1 MRDRIFPQ
9 EHTARKVKI
18 TLGAAVYTIYKHE
31 EDGGMRRMTKARWLG
46 LASASLIVLTAA
58 GGTLATQRK
67 AAPRPA
73 SPDALL
79 VDGDKGDDW
88 PSYGGTYD
96 ERHFSALTEINDR
109 NVQSLGLAWYY
120 DLPLG
125 NPATIPVEVG
135 GTLYVSSGLS
145 IVRAFDVATGK
156 LLWTYDSQV
165 GAHSGKEM
173 RSAWGIRG
181 IAWWNGKVYT
191 GTQDGRLIAIDA
203 KTGKMVWSVQTTRK
217 GNGQFVTGA
226 PRVFDGK
233 IMIGQGGGDSTT
245 NRGYVTTYDAET
257 GKQLWRFYVVPGNP
271 AVDQD
276 ETTRLAAKSWTGE
289 WWKLGGGGEPWNNFT
304 YDRATNTILI
314 GTGNGFPWNIK
325 IRSPGGGDNLF
336 LCSMVALDAS
346 TGAYKWHYQ
355 FNPGE
360 TWDYNSTMDMAL
372 ADLTID
378 GKLRHVV
385 MTAPKN
391 GFFYVI
397 DRTNGKLISAEKIA
411 KVTWADHIDLKT
423 GRPVEKP
430 GFRFENGQNS
440 EVWPSNTGAHSWM
453 PMAYSPQTRLAYI
466 PKIESGI
473 VYNDRGIDL
482 KNWKPTVG
490 ALGLT
495 YGEKIDD
502 PLQYTSALMAWD
514 PVTQKQVW
522 KVDTIGGW
530 NGGVL
535 ATAGNLVFQGQL
547 DGGLRAYAADTGKE
561 LWRFPTQ
568 AAILSAPISYRAG
581 GHQYVTVV
589 VGMGTSVTLDPATL
603 GGLQFDA
610 RTQKRRILTFRLGG
624 KASLPPAPPPFVLK
638 PIEDASYHPDAAL
651 AARGATVYINC
662 IACHGYNAASGGGAP
677 DLRTSYVPQDA
688 AAFRAIVHDG
698 GLKDTGMPQF
708 SELSDADL
716 DALRQYL
723 RSRAADLRAGKTD

>member
-1 MRDRIFPQ
+1 
-9 EHTARKVKI
+9 
-18 TLGAAVYTIYKHE
+18 
-31 EDGGMRRMTKARWLG
+31 MRRSTMVRGLV
-46 LASASLIVLTAA
+46 LASACLAALGVAA
-58 GGTLATQRK
+58 GRPAK
-67 AAPRPA
+67 PAAAPSGNAELA
-73 SPDALL
+73 SGRD
-79 VDGDKGDDW
+79 GDDW
-88 PSYGGTYD
+88 PSYGATYT
-96 ERHFSALTEINDR
+96 ERHFSPLTEINDR
-109 NVQSLGLAWYY
+109 TVKALGLAWSY

-125 NPATIPVEVG
+125 NPATIPVEVN

-145 IVRAFDVATGK
+145 IVRAFDAVTGR

-165 GAHSGKEM
+165 AAHAGKEF

-203 KTGKMVWSVQTTRK
+203 KTGKMVWSVKTTQP
-217 GNGQFVTGA
+217 GQFVTGA
-226 PRVFDGK
+226 PRVFEGK
-233 IMIGQGGGDSTT
+233 VMIGQGGGDSTT

-257 GKQLWRFYVVPGNP
+257 GKQLWRFYIVPGNP
-271 AVDQD
+271 AVDKD
-276 ETTRLAAKSWTGE
+276 ETTRIAAKSWTGE

-314 GTGNGFPWNIK
+314 GTGNGFPWNAR

-336 LCSMVALDAS
+336 LCSMVALDAT

-378 GKLRHVV
+378 GKARQVV

-397 DRTNGKLISAEKIA
+397 DRTNGQLISAEKIA
-411 KVTWADHIDLKT
+411 KVTWADHIDIKT
-423 GRPVEKP
+423 GRPVEP
-430 GFRFENGQNS
+430 AGFRFENGKDS

-453 PMAYSPQTRLAYI
+453 PMAWSPRTGLAYI

-473 VYNDRGIDL
+473 IYSDRGIDL
-482 KNWKPTVG
+482 KAWKPTLG
-490 ALGLT
+490 ALGVT
-495 YGEKIDD
+495 YGQKIDN

-547 DGGLRAYAADTGKE
+547 DGGLRAYAADSGKE
-561 LWRFPTQ
+561 LWRFPAQ
-568 AAILSAPISYRAG
+568 AAILAAPISYKAG

-589 VGMGTSVTLDPATL
+589 VGMGTSASMEPATL

-610 RTQKRRILTFRLGG
+610 RSQKRRVLTFRLDG
-624 KASLPPAPPPFVLK
+624 KAKLPPAPPPFHLT
-638 PIEDASYHPDAAL
+638 PIEDASYRPDPELAKRGEAL
-651 AARGATVYINC
+651 FLNC
-662 IACHGYNAASGGGAP
+662 IACHGYGAASGGGAP
-677 DLRTSYVPQDA
+677 DLRASPVPQDA

-698 GLKDTGMPQF
+698 GLKTTGMPQF
-708 SELSDADL
+708 SELGDADL
-716 DALRQYL
+716 EALRQYL
-723 RSRAADLRAGKTD
+723 RSRAADLRAGKPE